1 MFVFQQADSEGK
13 TGDGHQDQ
21 KLWIRVGDPSQ
32 RFVYKFSHVGTGCS
46 GKNAFSLK
54 KNSAFSLYP
63 GQHRSLERGQPIAV

>member
-46 GKNAFSLK
+46 GKNAFS
-54 KNSAFSLYP
+54 F
-63 GQHRSLERGQPIAV
+63 